1 MNGINKSQIIKTF
14 YYTGNEKNKMRRQ
27 FIITYLLKNN
37 VILKDEQYKSARF
50 YVLPLCEGITSGAVS
65 FRNKYDL

>member
-1 MNGINKSQIIKTF
+1 MASTKVRSLRHFITQAMK
-14 YYTGNEKNKMRRQ
+14 KNKMRRQ